1 MGDPVRLSHSPTRPF
16 CPLPFSHSPIHS
28 RERTMKIQS
37 ISLRTWRILPLA
49 ALFLALVVPA
59 RAQAPAGAGEFP
71 LKNGDTWV
79 MVGDSITAQHLHSN
93 YFEAFCFARF
103 PNLTF
108 RFRNSGVSGDQ
119 IPTALN
125 RWTYDVA
132 RWRPNVVSV
141 E

>member
-1 MGDPVRLSHSPTRPF
+1 MTIQRINRPA
-16 CPLPFSHSPIHS
+16 
-28 RERTMKIQS
+28 
-37 ISLRTWRILPLA
+37 WRILPVA
-49 ALFLALVVPA
+49 ALFLALLAPA
-59 RAQAPAGAGEFP
+59 RAQGPAGPGAFP

-103 PNLTF
+103 PSLTF
-108 RFRNSGVSGDQ
+108 RFRNSGVGGDQ

-125 RWTYDVA
+125 RWTWDVA

-141 E
+141 ELGMNDSGAGPNSVA